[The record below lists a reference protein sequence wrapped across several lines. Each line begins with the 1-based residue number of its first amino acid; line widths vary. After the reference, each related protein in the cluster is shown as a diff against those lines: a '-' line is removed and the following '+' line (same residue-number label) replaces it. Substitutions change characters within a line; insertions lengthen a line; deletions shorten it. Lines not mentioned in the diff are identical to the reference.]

1 MHTLCGPLL
10 IRYPAHIEFL
20 AGSPSCIHAH
30 PRSRPFPPPHPQSA
44 HYMPASKFDLDIRA
58 PTALDPP
65 DVWRPAAFSNCT
77 LPLIFFPHY
86 FSIFADFFL

>member
-1 MHTLCGPLL
+1 
-10 IRYPAHIEFL
+10 
-20 AGSPSCIHAH
+20 
-30 PRSRPFPPPHPQSA
+30 
-44 HYMPASKFDLDIRA
+44 MPASKFDLDIRA
-58 PTALDPP
+58 PTALDAP